1 MCKPNYKHTRLQA
14 RGLFAIMVLLPTA
27 AFSAEAID
35 IGGGVATQ
43 LNTSTTANTTI
54 GNTDS
59 NTFLNGDT
67 IYIQGAANYIGASQE
82 SINAIGTYSG
92 SQNTIGSSST
102 TNRISGTNTITGSTS
117 ITGDEVRINTAIA
130 PKNTTI
136 GNVSNS
142 GTISLMSGFS
152 GSDYHA
158 IDITPDQINIGGS
171 AGTSTISIG
180 SASNSEVFIGS
191 RSGNSTVDFGGN
203 RLQNVGN
210 AVAGSDAVNLN
221 QLNSAISGV
230 NNAISGLQNQVNSN
244 KAGIAGV
251 TAATNLPGLNA
262 NQKYNFGVAWGNYM
276 AYNGIAL
283 GGNARLAEK
292 VTLKVSG
299 SATSGVY
306 SGGAGLA
313 FGF

>member
-1 MCKPNYKHTRLQA
+1 ML
-14 RGLFAIMVLLPTA
+14 LFPTT
-27 AFSAEAID
+27 AFCAEAQA
-35 IGGGVATQ
+35 IGGGVANQ
-43 LNTSTTANTTI
+43 LNTSTDTDTTI
-54 GNTDS
+54 GNTES
-59 NTFLNGDT
+59 ITYVNGDAT
-67 IYIQGAANYIGASQE
+67 YINGGSNFIGVTQSSTNQ
-82 SINAIGTYSG
+82 IGTYSG
-92 SQNTIGSSST
+92 SSNTIGGGNT
-102 TNRISGTNTITGSTS
+102 TNRISGTNTIAGNTRISGS
-117 ITGDEVRINTAIA
+117 EVEINAVMT
-130 PKNTTI
+130 PNNTTI
-136 GNVSNS
+136 GSATNS
-142 GTISLMSGFS
+142 GTISMLSGY
-152 GSDYHA
+152 GQDYHSIEIA
-158 IDITPDQINIGGS
+158 PDEISIGGSNNTSTINIG
-171 AGTSTISIG
+171 T
-180 SASNSEVFIGS
+180 ASSSDVFIGS

-313 FGF
+313 IGF

>member
-1 MCKPNYKHTRLQA
+1 MCNPTRKHSSLQRIGVLA
-14 RGLFAIMVLLPTA
+14 AVLLFPTT
-27 AFSAEAID
+27 AFCAEAQA
-35 IGGGVATQ
+35 IGGGVANQ
-43 LNTSTTANTTI
+43 LNTSSSTSTTI
-54 GNTDS
+54 GNADS
-59 NTFLNGDT
+59 STFIDGNN
-67 IYIQGAANYIGASQE
+67 IYIKSAYNYIGTSQE
-82 SINAIGTYSG
+82 SSNAIGTYSG
-92 SQNTIGSSST
+92 SLNTIGSASAPNVIRG
-102 TNRISGTNTITGSTS
+102 TNNISGNTRITGN
-117 ITGDEVRINTAIA
+117 EVEINAVEA
-130 PKNTTI
+130 QKNTTI
-136 GNVSNS
+136 GFVSNS
-142 GTISLMSGFS
+142 GTISLVSGY
-152 GSDYHA
+152 GSSYHA
-158 IDITPDQINIGGS
+158 IDVYPDQINIGGS
-171 AGTSTISIG
+171 DNTSTINIG
-180 SASNSEVFIGS
+180 TASYSDVNIGS

-283 GGNARLAEK
+283 GGNAKLAEK